1 MPLQLHFNKRGRTRN
16 PNINSLRPEIRALT
30 AGKMGYLISS
40 LIELGRL
47 GRSLPFCTIAL
58 IVSGIKL
65 IVPAIEPPT
74 PARIPK
80 SFNVNL
86 KVEFLPTGQQWSYD
100 WASINPD
107 PVLQ

>member
-1 MPLQLHFNKRGRTRN
+1 MPLQLHFNTRGRTRN
-16 PNINSLRPEIRALT
+16 HDINSLRSKNKTSI
-30 AGKMGYLISS
+30 AGKVGYLISS

-47 GRSLPFCTIAL
+47 GRLLPFCTIAL

-65 IVPAIEPPT
+65 IVPAIEPST
-74 PARIPK
+74 SARIPK
-80 SFNVNL
+80 SLNVNV

-100 WASINPD
+100 RASINPY